1 MYLSPWC
8 VSVLMTVLFICCQS
22 FELVA
27 HQLVEINRRVPIPRV
42 VYHTLWE
49 HCVRLANRTFVEG

>member
-1 MYLSPWC
+1 
-8 VSVLMTVLFICCQS
+8 MTVLFICCQS
-22 FELVA
+22 FESVA